1 MSKEHLKASLKKL
14 HESIKDAEKRT
25 ERGTDQIDDELADLL
40 SELDEDIHQLL
51 SKEHPDE
58 DALSNLGERTL
69 SLSAKFAAQNP
80 RLELG
85 LRELADALARMGI

>member
-1 MSKEHLKASLKKL
+1 MSTEQLKESLKKL
-14 HESIKDAEKRT
+14 HESIKNTETVDAE
-25 ERGTDQIDDELADLL
+25 LSDLL
-40 SELDEDIHQLL
+40 SELNEDIHQLL
-51 SKEHPDE
+51 SKERPEE

-85 LRELADALARMGI
+85 LRELADALAKMGI

>member
-1 MSKEHLKASLKKL
+1 MSTEQLKESLKKL
-14 HESIKDAEKRT
+14 HDSINESVKN
-25 ERGTDQIDDELADLL
+25 TDQIDAELSDLL
-40 SELDEDIHQLL
+40 TDLNEDIHQLL
-51 SKEHPDE
+51 SKERPDE

>member
-1 MSKEHLKASLKKL
+1 MSTEQLKESLRKL
-14 HESIKDAEKRT
+14 HEHIKNTDQVDAE
-25 ERGTDQIDDELADLL
+25 LSDLL
-40 SELDEDIHQLL
+40 MELNEDIHELL
-51 SKEHPDE
+51 SKERPDE
-58 DALSNLGERTL
+58 DALSNLGDRTL

>member
-1 MSKEHLKASLKKL
+1 MSTEQLKESLKKL
-14 HESIKDAEKRT
+14 HDSINESVKSA
-25 ERGTDQIDDELADLL
+25 DQIDAELSDLL
-40 SELDEDIHQLL
+40 TDLNEDIHQLL
-51 SKEHPDE
+51 SKERPDE